1 MLKNGRKSI
10 RNDMSNTII
19 NSRSLTHENLLN
31 PIANFIDPSN
41 NLSFY

>member
-10 RNDMSNTII
+10 RNDMSNTI

-41 NLSFY
+41 NFSFH